1 MEPITVEYLGSQ
13 IAETTYLNPK
23 GTLTLCILTM
33 KNGLNVVGE
42 SACLDPARFDAEVG
56 KRIAYQN
63 AFGRLWQPYGFIR
76 AEQARWDK
84 VTVNSAGVAEA
95 LSADVPKV
103 RFIDPAPASAEVVDL
118 GIGLSVRIDKQ
129 AR

>member
-42 SACLDPARFDAEVG
+42 
-56 KRIAYQN
+56 N
-63 AFGRLWQPYGFIR
+63 AFAKLWQPYGFIR
-76 AEQARWDK
+76 AEQAR
-84 VTVNSAGVAEA
+84 
-95 LSADVPKV
+95 
-103 RFIDPAPASAEVVDL
+103 
-118 GIGLSVRIDKQ
+118 
-129 AR
+129 

>member
-33 KNGLNVVGE
+33 KNGLHVVGE

-56 KRIAYQN
+56 RRIAYQN
-63 AFGRLWQPYGFIR
+63 AFARLWQPYGFIR
-76 AEQARWDK
+76 AEQAAMPQ
-84 VTVNSAGVAEA
+84 TVNVINPALAFAEMIGEQQRDSDSLLVAAIRLQQSA
-95 LSADVPKV
+95 
-103 RFIDPAPASAEVVDL
+103 
-118 GIGLSVRIDKQ
+118 
-129 AR
+129 